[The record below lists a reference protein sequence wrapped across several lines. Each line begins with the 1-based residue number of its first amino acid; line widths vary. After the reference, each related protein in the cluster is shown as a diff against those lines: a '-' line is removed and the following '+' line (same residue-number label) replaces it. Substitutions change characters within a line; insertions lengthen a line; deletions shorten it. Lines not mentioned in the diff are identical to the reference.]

1 MIEERFGLICM
12 IAATVTAVLWV
23 VLLLV
28 RRKKYKAIVAAV
40 GRKNIIKNISAPLLQ
55 IGFNVIDLFHIKRD
69 CRIRKSLKKWIA
81 ANHGE
86 KFVDF
91 YFLTILATQIA
102 SVFTLIPILLVMLAI
117 GTDKLG
123 IVLFVIVQSAFV
135 LMPIYLEYE
144 KFCEKKENLLSEFPQ
159 VVSKLTLLMCSG
171 MPIRECWKR
180 VSLSGNGV
188 LYLEMQNTI
197 EELNNGVTEI
207 EAYKNFGKRCD
218 VKEINKFSSM
228 LIQNMQKGS
237 GELTGYMREL
247 TAEMWDVKKTEAK
260 KKGDKAASKL
270 VFPTSLIFAGILLLI
285 IVPAM
290 LQIKI

>member
-1 MIEERFGLICM
+1 MMEERFRLICM
-12 IAATVTAVLWV
+12 ITASVTALLWV
-23 VLLLV
+23 VLMLV
-28 RRKKYKAIVAAV
+28 RKKKYKPVIDAV
-40 GRKNIIKNISAPLLQ
+40 GRKNVIKKISAPLLQ
-55 IGFNVIDLFHIKRD
+55 IGFNIIDLFHIRGEG
-69 CRIRKSLKKWIA
+69 RIWKMLKKWMA

-86 KFVDF
+86 RYVDF
-91 YFLTILATQIA
+91 YFLTILSTQIA
-102 SVFTLIPILLVMLAI
+102 SLFTLTPILFVMLATSI
-117 GTDKLG
+117 DELG
-123 IVLFVIVQSAFV
+123 IVLYLFTQCAF
-135 LMPIYLEYE
+135 LFLPIYLEYSM
-144 KFCEKKENLLSEFPQ
+144 FCEKKENLLSEFPH

-171 MPIRECWKR
+171 MPVRECWRR
-180 VSLSGNGV
+180 VALSGSGV
-188 LYLEMQNTI
+188 LYLEMQNTMD
-197 EELNNGVTEI
+197 ELCNGVTEI
-207 EAYKNFGKRCD
+207 DAYKNFGKRCD